1 MALGVSDEIIVS
13 YVQQPTRVVWSE
25 DQPQH
30 PNVEI
35 VFSEDVAV
43 AEVAHV
49 DAFAIDTPRHLEA
62 YERWYDI
69 PRVREAI
76 EISILEG
83 GVVETVFIDKYDC
96 PWRIALSTLWQPFLD
111 WRSREHVNAFV
122 SDEAYV
128 ADTFLTWYMPDGARH
143 LHAIQDQ
150 RTLEWIAS
158 IQQEQSGVGT
168 IASAITQAQAA
179 TSASLGDIHYTGGG
193 FALP

>member
-13 YVQQPTRVVWSE
+13 YVQQPARVFWPE
-25 DQPQH
+25 EHPQH

-49 DAFAIDTPRHLEA
+49 DAFAVDVPRHVEA

-96 PWRIALSTLWQPFLD
+96 PWHAAITDLWQPIME
-111 WRSREHVNAFV
+111 WRSREHALAFV
-122 SDEAYV
+122 GDEAYV
-128 ADTFLTWYMPDGARH
+128 ADTFLIWYMPDGARH
-143 LHAIQDQ
+143 LQALQDADVL
-150 RTLEWIAS
+150 RWLAS
-158 IQQEQSGVGT
+158 ITQGESGANVVSDAVTQT
-168 IASAITQAQAA
+168 IATTTI
-179 TSASLGDIHYTGGG
+179 SLGNIHYTGGG
-193 FALP
+193 LVL

>member
-13 YVQQPTRVVWSE
+13 YVQQQARVLWPE

-49 DAFAIDTPRHLEA
+49 DAFAVDVPRHVEA

-96 PWRIALSTLWQPFLD
+96 PWHAAITDLWQPIME
-111 WRSREHVNAFV
+111 WRSREHALAFV
-122 SDEAYV
+122 GDEAYV
-128 ADTFLTWYMPDGARH
+128 ADTFLIWYMPDGARH
-143 LHAIQDQ
+143 LEAIHQQAILTWMAGMQQDQ
-150 RTLEWIAS
+150 
-158 IQQEQSGVGT
+158 SGAGVT
-168 IASAITQAQAA
+168 SSAITA
-179 TSASLGDIHYTGGG
+179 TIATTTIDFGNIHYTGGR
-193 FALP
+193 LVL

>member
-13 YVQQPTRVVWSE
+13 YVQQQPRVVWPE

-49 DAFAIDTPRHLEA
+49 DAFAVDVPRHLEA

-69 PRVREAI
+69 PRIREAI

-83 GVVETVFIDKYDC
+83 GAVETVFIDKYDC
-96 PWRIALSTLWQPFLD
+96 PWHAAIADLWEPITD
-111 WRSREHVNAFV
+111 WRSREHALAFV
-122 SDEAYV
+122 GDEAYV
-128 ADTFLTWYMPDGARH
+128 ADTFLSWYMPDGARH
-143 LHAIQDQ
+143 LQALCNNEALQW
-150 RTLEWIAS
+150 LAS
-158 IQQEQSGVGT
+158 ITQGQSGANVVSDAVTAT
-168 IASAITQAQAA
+168 IATTTI
-179 TSASLGDIHYTGGG
+179 SLGNIHYTGGR
-193 FALP
+193 LVL

>member
-13 YVQQPTRVVWSE
+13 YVQQQPRVVWSE

-49 DAFAIDTPRHLEA
+49 DAFAVDVPRHVEA

-76 EISILEG
+76 EISTLEG

-96 PWRIALSTLWQPFLD
+96 PWHAAITDLWQPILG
-111 WRSREHVNAFV
+111 WRSREHALAFV
-122 SDEAYV
+122 GDEAYV
-128 ADTFLTWYMPDGARH
+128 ADTFLIWYMPDGARH
-143 LHAIQDQ
+143 LQALQNAEV
-150 RTLEWIAS
+150 LAWL
-158 IQQEQSGVGT
+158 
-168 IASAITQAQAA
+168 SAITQEQAGVGAPASVVTDTIA
-179 TSASLGDIHYTGGG
+179 TTSIPLGNIHYTGGR
-193 FALP
+193 LVL

>member
-13 YVQQPTRVVWSE
+13 YVQQPPRVLWTE
-25 DQPQH
+25 EQPQH

-49 DAFAIDTPRHLEA
+49 DAFAVDVPRHVEA

-96 PWRIALSTLWQPFLD
+96 PWHAAIADLWQPILD
-111 WRSREHVNAFV
+111 WRSREHALAFV
-122 SDEAYV
+122 GDEAYV
-128 ADTFLTWYMPDGARH
+128 ADTFLVWHAPDGASH
-143 LHAIQDQ
+143 LQAIQNNAI
-150 RTLEWIAS
+150 LEWMAS
-158 IQQEQSGVGT
+158 ISQEQSGADVVSNAVTQT
-168 IASAITQAQAA
+168 IAT
-179 TSASLGDIHYTGGG
+179 TSVALGNIHYTGGG
-193 FALP
+193 LVLP

>member
-13 YVQQPTRVVWSE
+13 YVNQPARWLWPE
-25 DQPQH
+25 EQPRH

-49 DAFAIDTPRHLEA
+49 DAFAVEIPRHVEA

-96 PWRIALSTLWQPFLD
+96 PWHAAITDLWQPIIE
-111 WRSREHVNAFV
+111 WRSCEHAIAFV
-122 SDEAYV
+122 GDEAYV
-128 ADTFLTWYMPDGARH
+128 ADTFLIWYMPDGARH
-143 LHAIQDQ
+143 LQALQNAEVLAWLSTI
-150 RTLEWIAS
+150 T
-158 IQQEQSGVGT
+158 QEQSGVEAP
-168 IASAITQAQAA
+168 ASVVTHAVAIT
-179 TSASLGDIHYTGGG
+179 TIPLGNIHYTGGRLV
-193 FALP
+193 LP

>member
-13 YVQQPTRVVWSE
+13 YVQQPSRVVWAE
-25 DQPQH
+25 EQPQH

-49 DAFAIDTPRHLEA
+49 DAFAIGTPRHIEA

-69 PRVREAI
+69 PRVQEAI

-96 PWRIALSTLWQPFLD
+96 PWRAALSTLWQPTMD
-111 WRSREHVNAFV
+111 WRSREHANAFV
-122 SDEAYV
+122 SDEAYTV
-128 ADTFLTWYMPDGARH
+128 DTFLIWYMPDGARH
-143 LHAIQDQ
+143 LMAHAQDENA
-150 RTLEWIAS
+150 TMN
-158 IQQEQSGVGT
+158 
-168 IASAITQAQAA
+168 SAHANGHSSFALTAAQAA
-179 TSASLGDIHYTGGG
+179 TSFPLGGIHYTGGS
-193 FALP
+193 FTLP

>member
-13 YVQQPTRVVWSE
+13 YVQQQPRNLWSE
-25 DQPQH
+25 EHPQH
-30 PNVEI
+30 PSGEI

-49 DAFAIDTPRHLEA
+49 DAFAVQVPRHVEA

-96 PWRIALSTLWQPFLD
+96 PWHAGITDLWQPIMD
-111 WRSREHVNAFV
+111 WRSREHALAFV
-122 SDEAYV
+122 GDIAYV
-128 ADTFLTWYMPDGARH
+128 ADTFLIWYMPDGARH
-143 LHAIQDQ
+143 LHALRDAEA
-150 RTLEWIAS
+150 LLWLAS
-158 IQQEQSGVGT
+158 ITQGQSGTNVVSDAVTQT
-168 IASAITQAQAA
+168 IAT
-179 TSASLGDIHYTGGG
+179 TSVALGNIHYTGGR
-193 FALP
+193 LVL